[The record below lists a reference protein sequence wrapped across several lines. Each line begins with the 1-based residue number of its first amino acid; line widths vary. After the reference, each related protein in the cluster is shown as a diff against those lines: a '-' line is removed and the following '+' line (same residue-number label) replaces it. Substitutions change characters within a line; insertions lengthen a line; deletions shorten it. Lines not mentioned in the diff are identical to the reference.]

1 VAKQLPRVSF
11 PPSKGEKIKMSTALT
26 RHATGT
32 RLTWLVVLLALS
44 VLLNYVDRGA
54 IGIAAPK
61 MKAELG
67 FSATEFGLGVS
78 AFFWAYAPLCLVMGW
93 LCDRFCVYRIFA
105 LGVALWAACTVLTG
119 FVHGLM
125 ALVVFRVG
133 LGIGEAVSFP
143 GSSKIFAAQVPAE
156 RRGIANAAVAAA
168 IAFGPAVGSL
178 AGGTILAT
186 SGWRPIFWIFGLAT
200 LLWLV
205 PWRAVTKPLQVGG
218 FSHPTAG
225 RLELGKLIGIPALWL
240 MGAAHFLSNYGFYFL
255 ITWLPLWLV
264 QTKGY
269 SIPVMTA
276 LTTAGFVVQGVA
288 ALVIGHWSDGRVKRG
303 AAEGPLRR
311 RLMIFGHVATAVA
324 ISGIFFAR
332 NEQELGVML
341 VIAGIGTSQISTNLF
356 AIGQIFAGP
365 RAAGGWIGMQNALG
379 NVSGIIGPI
388 VTGLIIDRLGGYGWG
403 FAVAAGVAA
412 FGALWWAFAVPEIRQ
427 VAD

>member
-1 VAKQLPRVSF
+1 MASSAQ
-11 PPSKGEKIKMSTALT
+11 T
-26 RHATGT
+26 RHATGA
-32 RLTWLVVLLALS
+32 RLTWLVVLLAVS

-61 MKAELG
+61 MKEELG

-168 IAFGPAVGSL
+168 IAFGPAIGSL
-178 AGGTILAT
+178 AGGTILEF
-186 SGWRPIFWIFGLAT
+186 SGWRVIFWIFGLAT
-200 LLWLV
+200 LVWLV
-205 PWRAVTKPLQVGG
+205 PWRAVTASLQAGS
-218 FSHPTAG
+218 FSQPTAG
-225 RLELGKLIGIPALWL
+225 RLNLGKLMGIPSLWL

-264 QTKGY
+264 QTRGY

-276 LTTAGFVVQGVA
+276 LTTLGFVVQGIA
-288 ALVIGHWSDGRVKRG
+288 ALGIGHWSDRQVAGG
-303 AAEGPLRR
+303 ADEGTLRR
-311 RLMIFGHVATAVA
+311 RLMIFGHLATAAA
-324 ISGIFFAR
+324 IGGIYFAR
-332 NEQELGVML
+332 SELELAVWL
-341 VIAGIGTSQISTNLF
+341 ILAGLGTSQISTNLF
-356 AIGQIFAGP
+356 AIAQIFAGP
-365 RAAGGWIGMQNALG
+365 RAAGGWVGMQNALG
-379 NVSGIIGPI
+379 NVSGIVGPI
-388 VTGLIIDRLGGYGWG
+388 VTGVIIDTLGGYGWG
-403 FAVAAGVAA
+403 FALAAGVAA
-412 FGALWWAFAVPEIRQ
+412 FGALWWAWAVPEIRQ
-427 VAD
+427 VTD